1 MTDPQALQRLLD
13 VALELQGERRPE
25 SVLRT
30 VLKAAKDLTNARHA
44 AVGVPDGD
52 GGFALF
58 LVEGVDAQTWDR
70 IGYLPRT
77 HGLLGTMLAEPDPFR
92 LRQLSDHPHYTGR
105 WPKAHPAMG
114 SFLGIPVVAS
124 GDIVAA
130 LYLANKIDGDEFTD
144 GDLRV
149 VEALA
154 AHAALAVVSAQR
166 QSRLRELSVAAER
179 ARLARDLHDSVT
191 QTMFSLTLAA
201 ETAASLTGDADARLV
216 EQVERIRALAGTAR
230 EELGSLLDTLRP
242 AAERRDDLATLL
254 RRRVELLRRIHDV
267 PIELRLLGDQ
277 RQQSAATDYEV
288 GRIATEALSNALK
301 HAQAQRIDVTL
312 EFTPTTLRLT
322 VADDGIG
329 FDLAETVRQSRR
341 MGLSSMSERTAA
353 LGGDLHLESK
363 PGAGTTVSLEVA
375 RDC

>member
-1 MTDPQALQRLLD
+1 MADPATLQRLLD
-13 VALELQGERRPE
+13 VALDLQGERRPE

-30 VLKAAKDLTNARHA
+30 VLKAAKELTDARHA

-58 LVEGVDAQTWDR
+58 LVEGVDAKTWGA

-77 HGLLGTMLAEPDPFR
+77 HGFLGTMLADPEPFR
-92 LRQLSDHPHYTGR
+92 LRRLSDHPKFTGR
-105 WPKAHPAMG
+105 WPKAHPKMV
-114 SFLGIPVVAS
+114 SFLGVPVVAS
-124 GDIVAA
+124 GEIVAA
-130 LYLANKIDGDEFTD
+130 LYLSNKLGGDEFTD
-144 GDLRV
+144 EDMRV

-201 ETAASLTGDADARLV
+201 ESAASLTKDSDPRLV
-216 EQVERIRALAGTAR
+216 EQVDRIRALAGTAR
-230 EELGSLLDTLRP
+230 EELASLLDTLRP
-242 AAERRDDLATLL
+242 AEERRDDLSTLL
-254 RRRVELLRRIHDV
+254 RRRVELLRRIHDT
-267 PIELRLLGDQ
+267 PIELRLKGEQ
-277 RQQSAATDYEV
+277 RRQSAATDYEV

-301 HAQAQRIDVTL
+301 HASAQHIEVTL

-322 VADDGIG
+322 VADDGVG
-329 FDLAETVRQSRR
+329 FDLARTVRQSRR
-341 MGLSSMSERTAA
+341 MGLSSMTERAAA
-353 LGGDLHLESK
+353 LGGDLHVESK
-363 PGAGTTVSLEVA
+363 PGAGTIVSLEVT

>member
-1 MTDPQALQRLLD
+1 LLD

-30 VLKAAKDLTNARHA
+30 VLKAAKDLANARYA

-77 HGLLGTMLAEPDPFR
+77 HGFLGTMLAEPDPFR
-92 LRQLSDHPHYTGR
+92 LRRLSDHPQYTGR

-124 GDIVAA
+124 GEIVAA

-201 ETAASLTGDADARLV
+201 ETAASLTTESDPRLV
-216 EQVERIRALAGTAR
+216 EQVERIRMLAGTAR

-242 AAERRDDLATLL
+242 AEDRRDDLATLL
-254 RRRVELLRRIHDV
+254 HRRVELLRRIHDV
-267 PIELRLLGDQ
+267 PIKLHLKGNQ
-277 RQQSAATDYEV
+277 RQQSAATDYEA

-301 HAQAQRIDVTL
+301 HAQAQHIDVTL
-312 EFTPTTLRLT
+312 EFTPTTLHLT

-341 MGLSSMSERTAA
+341 MGLSSMTERAAA